1 MATNFGY
8 IRRDQDARVNWQEV
22 GKNASDSIQAEIDRR
37 QTIKDDIAADSS
49 ALDAQIYEN
58 IDSDNADLASE
69 MLSVANLVSEARLRQ
84 DQALQNGSLKLK
96 DYTIQRN
103 NLKQGVAN
111 ISEMNKSKIK
121 IDSDFHALV
130 KDGTINPQ
138 SVAVKAY
145 NEQFENLNNY
155 GVQLDEFGNPYLAK
169 RIKIKDD
176 VTGVVTETFSTD
188 PNDIYSIKGARAPST
203 R

>member
-130 KDGTINPQ
+130 KSGEINPQ

-155 GVQLDEFGNPYLAK
+155 GVQLDEFGNPYFCLLYTSPSP
-169 RIKIKDD
+169 RDD
-176 VTGVVTETFSTD
+176 T
-188 PNDIYSIKGARAPST
+188 
-203 R
+203 